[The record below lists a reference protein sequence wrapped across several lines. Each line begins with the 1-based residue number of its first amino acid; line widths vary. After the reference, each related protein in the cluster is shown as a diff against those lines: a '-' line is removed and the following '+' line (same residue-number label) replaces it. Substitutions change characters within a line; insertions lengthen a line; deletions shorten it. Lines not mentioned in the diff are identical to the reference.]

1 MIKVTTSGDSRALL
15 ELSKRFRLLG
25 LRRGYLTREVA
36 KTYEQ
41 YARERFAAGTDPY
54 GDKYDPLKYR
64 SGLPFV
70 GRSIERDATR
80 AIVDIDSF
88 KIIVKSKW
96 AYVHAKG
103 MIIRP
108 KVKTF
113 LSFVANGKQV
123 FAKRVI
129 IPQRR
134 FIPDSGMPPIAEMR
148 IKKTI
153 KRWMKGILDGK

>member
-1 MIKVTTSGDSRALL
+1 MIKVTTTGDTRALF

-25 LRRGYLTREVA
+25 LRRGYMTREVA

-41 YARERFAAGTDPY
+41 YVKERFAAGTDPY

-70 GRSIERDATR
+70 GRSIEKDATK
-80 AIVDIDSF
+80 AIIDIDSF
-88 KIIVKSKW
+88 RVIVKSKW

-113 LSFVANGKQV
+113 LSFMANGARV
-123 FAKRVI
+123 FAKRVV

-134 FIPDSGMPPIAEMR
+134 FIPDPGDLPPIVEARME
-148 IKKTI
+148 KTI
-153 KRWMKGILDGK
+153 KKWMKGILNG